1 MSFFK
6 RTYNHKFKQVSCL
19 TTKYCICK
27 QNQVFGLYQD
37 INKGTRTSDND
48 IVWWILAMTLT
59 AWLQKR
65 DSPIPHYVLPTL
77 MNESNVVYNVCIF
90 LNKTVENTGIFILA
104 NVRVLYMLDSFHFF
118 KPNNPCCFCLN
129 GVLLNLTFCRGICW
143 VLQIIKCVGL
153 RWK

>member
-1 MSFFK
+1 MFCISVPLVLRTPPHLALPQLNSK
-6 RTYNHKFKQVSCL
+6 RDVSYLYNHKFKQVSCL

-77 MNESNVVYNVCIF
+77 MNQNNVVYNVGIF
-90 LNKTVENTGIFILA
+90 INKPVENTGIFILA
-104 NVRVLYMLDSFHFF
+104 NVRVLYMLDSFHFSSPTIHVVF
-118 KPNNPCCFCLN
+118 
-129 GVLLNLTFCRGICW
+129 V
-143 VLQIIKCVGL
+143 
-153 RWK
+153 